1 MAKAGSAQNI
11 RTSNIA
17 LEGASVAFNL
27 DKSHRQTARKIKK
40 EMESN
45 DEKDEEKKSK
55 ITIQKEEEKNGRNLY
70 ENSLRIQQ
78 EEMDKIQ
85 GIKNTS
91 EMDKM
96 RRFNA
101 QEVEKR
107 IDDDAMNTG
116 GEGGKN
122 DEEKEEET
130 VVRKMLVKSIE
141 QEKNIEQ
148 ETSKT
153 QDVVDDIIA
162 IKQSSLNALDVEKEN
177 IRRGKVAEHENENAR
192 RRRQQLVQNEN
203 ENDND
208 KYKYDL
214 KLKAEKSKLNNEK
227 HLLDKEA
234 EKELRKEKRKEER
247 EADLRLIRDARER
260 SEAIKKKEI
269 AWRKEETF
277 NADIEKLKKV
287 EIIHNQNR
295 RDVIDIAG
303 KDMNVRA
310 VQTKDKAGI
319 RTDDSVEEF
328 EGERYSKEKRGS
340 GRENKEADSTK
351 NQKNDGEYDV
361 AITGSGRDIPDNDND
376 NNESVS
382 VTSNQSETSSDDT
395 NDDYTESNRIVL
407 ITQEDIDRETEQ
419 KINNQIIAEKVAFKG
434 EYDMSGAGGF
444 KKGAQI
450 PGVRVLSKAQIKE
463 ELRKVSD
470 SSIFLCIL
478 KGSIG
483 EDEILSCVGGGRG
496 PVVACLMSNHNH
508 L

>member
-1 MAKAGSAQNI
+1 MTKAGSRQNI
-11 RTSNIA
+11 QTSNIA

-27 DKSHRQTARKIKK
+27 DKIQRQTAKKVKK
-40 EMESN
+40 EIEIN

-70 ENSLRIQQ
+70 ENSLRIQK
-78 EEMDKIQ
+78 EEMEKIQ
-85 GIKNTS
+85 GIKNAS
-91 EMDKM
+91 EMEKM
-96 RRFNA
+96 SRFNV

-107 IDDDAMNTG
+107 IDDDILR
-116 GEGGKN
+116 EGSDD
-122 DEEKEEET
+122 DEEKEIRE
-130 VVRKMLVKSIE
+130 MIVKSIE
-141 QEKNIEQ
+141 QEKNIEK

-153 QDVVDDIIA
+153 QDAVDDILA

-177 IRRGKVAEHENENAR
+177 IRRGRITEHENENAR
-192 RRRQQLVQNEN
+192 RRRHQLVQNEN
-203 ENDND
+203 ENDNE

-214 KLKAEKSKLNNEK
+214 KLKEEKSKLDNEK
-227 HLLDKEA
+227 HLLDKKA
-234 EKELRKEKRKEER
+234 GKELRKEKRKEER

-269 AWRKEETF
+269 AWRKEVTS

-287 EIIHNQNR
+287 GIIHNQSR
-295 RDVIDIAG
+295 QQLSDVIDIAG
-303 KDMNVRA
+303 KEMNAKA

-319 RTDDSVEEF
+319 RADDSVEEF
-328 EGERYSKEKRGS
+328 EGKRYSKENRGS

-351 NQKNDGEYDV
+351 NQKYDEEYNV
-361 AITGSGRDIPDNDND
+361 AATGSGRDIPDNDND

-395 NDDYTESNRIVL
+395 NDDYTESNRIIL

-463 ELRKVSD
+463 ELRKVSY
-470 SSIFLCIL
+470 SIKFLCIL

-483 EDEILSCVGGGRG
+483 EDEMLLCGGGGRG
-496 PVVACLMSNHNH
+496 GMVSVVAA
-508 L
+508 